1 MTTGHYTCSVKRK
14 IDRQDIINAGKELMF
29 LNGYNATGIKDIT
42 SSIDIPKGSFYNHF
56 ESKEQ
61 FALEMLEQYCETGIA
76 RHDRVLR
83 SNNEP
88 PFQRLYNFYD
98 AMVNRYCDNGQFDKG
113 CLMSNF
119 SAEMADVNENFR
131 TLLDRE
137 FNGCQSAVAFCL
149 EEGIKAGEFRTGLDA
164 EATASF
170 IVSSWHGA
178 LVRMKSSGNESPL
191 YAFRD
196 SMFSL
201 IKS

>member
-1 MTTGHYTCSVKRK
+1 MTTGHYNCMVKRK
-14 IDRQDIINAGKELMF
+14 INRQDIINAGKELMF
-29 LNGYNATGIKDIT
+29 LNGYNATGIKEIT
-42 SSIDIPKGSFYNHF
+42 ASIEIPKGSFYNHF
-56 ESKEQ
+56 DSKEQ

-76 RHDRVLR
+76 RHDSILR
-83 SNNEP
+83 SNSEA
-88 PFQRLYNFYD
+88 PFERLYNFYD
-98 AMVNRYCDNGQFDKG
+98 AMVNRYCEKGQFDKG

-131 TLLDRE
+131 ELLDRE
-137 FNGCQSAVAFCL
+137 FNGCQSAVAYCL
-149 EEGIKAGEFRTGLDA
+149 NEGIKSGDFRPDLNPET
-164 EATASF
+164 TASF

-196 SMFSL
+196 SIFNL